1 MFASFRNR
9 LSLGLPLV
17 AATLCTASLVFAAE
31 PATPEAAAKVLDL
44 RTFPRL
50 KGAVGAGIQTLGI
63 SLYEAPAETKPAYE
77 FQKQALTKAGWK
89 EQPGGYHADTS
100 HSAQFKKGDFTLT
113 VGVSA
118 VTGDPKKEGWSQVSL
133 VNHGN
138 IAATS
143 LPVPKGMKPFGSFG
157 GDASY
162 LTGAKVA
169 ETAEAAR
176 KLLTGSGWVPYG
188 AAGDDEMPMLY
199 FKKNAI
205 RVMAWISTAPA
216 QGNQTLLRY
225 STDLLSADLPFPPD
239 APDARYDDSDKSVS
253 FDYPGEDI
261 MPVVTFYQTE
271 LAKLGWKPTTDKPI
285 TDDRDDTAFLIF
297 RNATGDLI
305 SLDMEHYTDIV
316 RTKVEFDTAAEVKEE
331 ERLAKEA
338 AKKKLAEKQAAE
350 LAENEKSAVEEPEA
364 EMPELPEG
372 DDIGALLKSAEKM
385 AADAI
390 GEAQE
395 AVKSATGKAAP
406 GKAKP
411 AAKPQAGGARG
422 STAVADLAIPEGAG
436 VEYTK
441 VTKMIKVSSADGVPE
456 LIRFFQ
462 ERLPEQGWTAEK
474 NQLVT
479 DYSGILKFNLGEAN
493 LTIMVNQ
500 SGGGSDAMLITKNL
514 NWDRTPASRAAT
526 KVAKRKPVVE
536 DDDVPADM
544 PEEPVA
550 SESEAAGD
558 DSEPEEAKP
567 PRLRYA
573 ANIPAAQQKVTGAT
587 IVADGKTYQ
596 LAYGVAYQA
605 VEDDGDLKT
614 EVLLSTKPI
623 NVAKI
628 VALLNNGQDGGD
640 ALSFDP
646 QLKLRYD
653 AEGKLSYLF
662 MYASGLSVNLGG
674 QGEDKIQ
681 ASLSIDGDRARGSA
695 KLVEPGKLFDNEY
708 TFTAPF
714 DVKLIVG
721 RPADAVAV
729 DAPAPAAEELGAEDH
744 DGIPYP
750 LVTKN
755 RSSFGSQFRKTAEAT
770 IPAPLA
776 AVVEF
781 YRREFATRG
790 WKEDAKAAKI
800 ADDAATLAFA
810 SPEGSIGVTL
820 ARQGDDTQA
829 TLAIRYPAKAK
840 AAGIEPQAGKGRL
853 ILGNAGDK
861 EIAIVINGQPYKVAA
876 GKGAENP
883 KDGVS
888 LHVLPGNY
896 TFNVKAAGKE
906 EPGEKLKIAVG
917 ETWGIIVLPNGGY
930 FADQVY

>member
-1 MFASFRNR
+1 MHALNARRAYR
-9 LSLGLPLV
+9 L
-17 AATLCTASLVFAAE
+17 AATLLFVTLAATPAISAE

-50 KGAVGAGIQTLGI
+50 KGGSGAGIETLGI
-63 SLYEAPAETKPAYE
+63 LLYEAPAEAKAAYE

-89 EQPGGYHADTS
+89 EQPGGYHAGTN
-100 HSAQFKKGDFTLT
+100 HSAQFKKGDYTLS
-113 VGVSA
+113 VGVNA
-118 VTGDPKKEGWSQVSL
+118 VSGDPKKEGWSQISL

-138 IAATS
+138 VAATS

-162 LTGAKVA
+162 LTDAKVA
-169 ETAEAAR
+169 DIAAVCS
-176 KLLTGSGWVPYG
+176 KLLTGAGWVPYG
-188 AAGDDEMPMLY
+188 AAGNEEMPMLY
-199 FKKNAI
+199 FKKNGI
-205 RVMAWISTAPA
+205 RVMAWVSQAPA
-216 QGNQTLLRY
+216 QGNKTLLRY
-225 STDLLSADLPFPPD
+225 STELLSADLPFPPD
-239 APDARYDDSDKSVS
+239 APDPRYNDSDKSVS

-261 MPVVTFYQTE
+261 LPVVNFYQTE
-271 LAKLGWKPTTDKPI
+271 LSKLGWKPTTDHLI
-285 TDDRDDTAFLIF
+285 TDDRKRTAFLIF
-297 RNATGDLI
+297 RNSAGDLI
-305 SLDMEHYTDIV
+305 SLDMQHFNDIV

-338 AKKKLAEKQAAE
+338 AKKKLAEKKEAE
-350 LAENEKSAVEEPEA
+350 LAEKQRPAAEEPEA

-385 AADAI
+385 AAEAL
-390 GEAQE
+390 GEAQQ
-395 AVKSATGKAAP
+395 AVKEATGKAKP
-406 GKAKP
+406 G
-411 AAKPQAGGARG
+411 AKPQAAAARG
-422 STAVADLAIPEGAG
+422 STAVADLAMPEGAG

-441 VTKMIKVSSADGVPE
+441 VTKMIKVSSGDSVPE

-474 NQLVT
+474 NPLVT
-479 DYSGILKFNLGEAN
+479 DNSGILKFNLGAAN

-500 SGGGSDAMLITKNL
+500 GGGGSEATLITKNL

-526 KVAKRKPVVE
+526 KVAKRTPVVK
-536 DDDVPADM
+536 DDDVPAEM
-544 PEEPVA
+544 PEESVA
-550 SESEAAGD
+550 NEA
-558 DSEPEEAKP
+558 EPAEAKP
-567 PRLRYA
+567 ARLRYA
-573 ANIPAAQQKVTGAT
+573 ANIPAAQQKVSGAT

-623 NVAKI
+623 NVAKLI
-628 VALLNNGQDGGD
+628 ALLNNGQDGGD

-646 QLKLRYD
+646 QLKLRYN
-653 AEGKLSYLF
+653 AEGSLSYLF

-681 ASLSIDGDRARGSA
+681 ASLTIDGNRARGSA

-714 DVKLIVG
+714 DVQLIVG
-721 RPADAVAV
+721 KPAAAG
-729 DAPAPAAEELGAEDH
+729 DAPAPATEELGAEDH

-755 RSSFGSQFRKTAEAT
+755 RSSSGSQFRKTAEAT
-770 IPAPLA
+770 IPAPLPV
-776 AVVEF
+776 VVEF

-790 WKEDAKAAKI
+790 WKEDAKATKI
-800 ADDAATLAFA
+800 ADDAASLVFA
-810 SPEGSIGVTL
+810 SPEGTVGVTL
-820 ARQGDDTQA
+820 ARQEDDTQA

-861 EIAIVINGQPYKVAA
+861 EITIVINGQPYKVAA

-896 TFNVKAAGKE
+896 TFSVKAAGKE
-906 EPGEKLKIAVG
+906 EPGEKLKIAIG